1 MPPVVTATSSKKR
14 GVPTWSR
21 VAFTLSC
28 DLAIARKR
36 VMLMPCATNIWDSAG
51 SGDDR
56 VAGATVGDSDLD
68 IADVLDGDPVGTR
81 YGHVVLASCGIGARV
96 PRERVSGDHTKGVM
110 S

>member
-1 MPPVVTATSSKKR
+1 VVTATSSKKR